1 MSKSHVNKKCMTAK
15 EKMEKED
22 TAGKGSASSRNGQL
36 KEDYISREE
45 KKSVFHSARSV
56 FENSSYLETTRKG
69 ESSTVLS
76 KTSQSTET
84 RSETLKQSSQRTSV
98 VTVSPQKGR
107 QYENDNFT
115 KQPPEKPDRKST
127 PGLSNNGTFLVEK
140 GHCFIEKICK
150 CIVVYALKRSK
161 FLNHNK
167 GYDKPS
173 ITQLK
178 DEWKPIEILNEK
190 NQVS

>member
-1 MSKSHVNKKCMTAK
+1 MSKSHVSKECMATK

-84 RSETLKQSSQRTSV
+84 RSESLKHSSQRTSV

-115 KQPPEKPDRKST
+115 KQPPEKPDRKSK
-127 PGLSNNGTFLVEK
+127 PGLSNDGTFLPNFYSGERNCSIDEANKIGATTSVE
-140 GHCFIEKICK
+140 
-150 CIVVYALKRSK
+150 
-161 FLNHNK
+161 
-167 GYDKPS
+167 
-173 ITQLK
+173 
-178 DEWKPIEILNEK
+178 
-190 NQVS
+190 QVSCTTSDSPYTRSSERLAFKRVSQI